1 MEQLRKLLFDD
12 VQTIRINETFAKPEM
27 ATDLMEHNPAKLDML
42 YQRGRESFAPHENEL
57 REFLL

>member
-1 MEQLRKLLFDD
+1 MESSLRKL
-12 VQTIRINETFAKPEM
+12 E
-27 ATDLMEHNPAKLDML
+27 ML